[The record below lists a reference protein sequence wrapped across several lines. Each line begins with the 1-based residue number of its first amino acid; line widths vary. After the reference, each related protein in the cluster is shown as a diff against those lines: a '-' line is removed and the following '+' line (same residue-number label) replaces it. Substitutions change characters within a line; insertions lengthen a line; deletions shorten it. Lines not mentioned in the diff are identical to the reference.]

1 MDLYFC
7 SNYNFASDGFTS
19 YVVNGN
25 VCLATGARGG
35 VDWMRKLAYRYRR
48 IKELYN
54 TYCNNVG
61 GNYKISLSICFFL
74 LLLFVFHWIIGRH
87 RDLLQHHLS
96 LSMFSFFC
104 VFFIFS
110 FQFCISCVL
119 PCSLW
124 RWDYGMPSH
133 LRGAKILCGRF
144 LWTEVSMFWCSIV
157 FLSLLFCCHGNCAEI
172 ACRQRFTILDSG
184 NYGRMVP
191 AYRNF
196 LLLFWCT
203 IAIIL
208 IMTAFPDCRLY
219 PVDKQKQIFHRNWG
233 IVQFLMMIIIIVS
246 SVIVCFDFRSLG
258 KVKVRTVDSASIQD
272 GGSDR

>member
-1 MDLYFC
+1 MSEVIIKLVSVFVSFFFC
-7 SNYNFASDGFTS
+7 SLFFTES
-19 YVVNGN
+19 
-25 VCLATGARGG
+25 L
-35 VDWMRKLAYRYRR
+35 DD
-48 IKELYN
+48 IEIF
-54 TYCNNVG
+54 CNII
-61 GNYKISLSICFFL
+61 YHFLFFL
-74 LLLFVFHWIIGRH
+74 SSVF
-87 RDLLQHHLS
+87 
-96 LSMFSFFC
+96 
-104 VFFIFS
+104 FFIFS

-172 ACRQRFTILDSG
+172 ACRQRFTILDPG
-184 NYGRMVP
+184 NYGRTVP

-219 PVDKQKQIFHRNWG
+219 SVDKQKQIFHRNWG